1 MVTWMFKTA
10 YNSGH
15 TATLRSA
22 QIQPYGCTS
31 HVRKPLSD
39 MQKNKYDPVDLKCE
53 LRIIEIKE
61 VLEEFKKE
69 IEKLYGKCMVKD

>member
-1 MVTWMFKTA
+1 
-10 YNSGH
+10 
-15 TATLRSA
+15 
-22 QIQPYGCTS
+22 
-31 HVRKPLSD
+31 
-39 MQKNKYDPVDLKCE
+39 MQKNKYDPVDSKCE